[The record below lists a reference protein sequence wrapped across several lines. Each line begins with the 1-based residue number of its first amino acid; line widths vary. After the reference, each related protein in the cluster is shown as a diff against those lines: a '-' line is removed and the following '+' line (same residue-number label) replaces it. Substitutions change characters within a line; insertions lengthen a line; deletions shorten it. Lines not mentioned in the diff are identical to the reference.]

1 MGNFPSKTEKSCATG
16 NLSFIQMTTD
26 SKSIAIL
33 GGGIAGLSLA
43 YFIGEDCEILEKSL
57 QCGGLCRSFQK
68 DGLTYDLG
76 GHVVFSSDKEIL
88 NLDLELLRGNIEK
101 HVRKNAI
108 WYKKKLVKYPFENDL
123 AALDKEDLFDCL
135 WSFLNNPQRTQR
147 NFEDW
152 MYNQFGRGITERY
165 LLPYNQKIWKLSPR
179 SMACD
184 WVERIPKPPAED
196 VLKSAIGIATEGNLE
211 QLNFFY
217 PAAGGFQALPEAI
230 EKSVRSKIT
239 RGFNVQRVR
248 KRHEKWIVS
257 GHSGDHEYNELIST
271 IPLPYLLSILD
282 DAPANVA
289 SAARALKHNSLIVV
303 MLGVREPNSSGQFG
317 VYFPQDDLLFHRVCF
332 YNFFGQQ
339 NEAGASPVVAEI
351 TANEGDSTW
360 SKSDEQIIEQVI
372 QGLGKEGFIKRS
384 DVLTTEL
391 RRVKQ
396 AYVVYDLTRSQNLR
410 IVNDYLDSIGL
421 HRCGR
426 FAEFRYI
433 NSDAVMRSAKNL
445 AAKLGFRA

>member
-1 MGNFPSKTEKSCATG
+1 
-16 NLSFIQMTTD
+16 MTAE
-26 SKSIAIL
+26 SKSIAII
-33 GGGIAGLSLA
+33 GGGMAGLSLA
-43 YFIGEDCEILEKSL
+43 HFIGEDSEILEKSP

-88 NLDLELLRGNIEK
+88 NLELELLKGNVGS
-101 HVRKNAI
+101 HVRKNAV
-108 WYKKKLVKYPFENDL
+108 WYKDRLVKYPFENNL
-123 AALDKEDLFDCL
+123 AALEKDELFECL
-135 WSFLNNPQRTQR
+135 WSFLSNTQRPQR

-165 LLPYNQKIWKLSPR
+165 LIPYNRKIWKMAPR

-184 WVERIPKPPAED
+184 WVERIPKPPRED
-196 VLKSAIGIATEGNLE
+196 VLKSAIGIPTEGNLE

-217 PAAGGFQALPEAI
+217 PTQGGFQALPEAI
-230 EKSVRSKIT
+230 EKSVRGKIT
-239 RGFNVQRVR
+239 KGFNVQRVR
-248 KRHEKWIVS
+248 KRGEKWLVS
-257 GHSGDHEYNELIST
+257 GHSNDREYDQVIST
-271 IPLPYLLSILD
+271 IPLPYLVSVLD
-282 DAPANVA
+282 GTPEPVA
-289 SAARALKHNSLIVV
+289 TAARALKHNSLLVV
-303 MLGVREPNSSGQFG
+303 MLGVRNANNRDQFG
-317 VYFPQDDLLFHRVCF
+317 VYFPQDHLIFHRVCF

-360 SKSDEQIIEQVI
+360 SKTDEQIIDSVI
-372 QGLGKEGFIKRS
+372 QGLKQEGFIINRG
-384 DVLTTEL
+384 DVLTTDI
-391 RRVKQ
+391 RRVKH
-396 AYVVYDLTRSQNLR
+396 AYVVYDLARSENLR

-445 AAKLGFRA
+445 ARKLGY